1 MVAMTLHDA
10 APNAGPEPWIV
21 RSAHLPPDLP
31 LREKLLLLRGLP
43 AGPERDHFLYPA
55 PHRTL
60 NQLLGDPATLPDMPQ
75 AVTRLRDAVKTGETI
90 CVYGD
95 YDADGV
101 TATAILV
108 RGLRCLGATVEYYIP
123 HRVEEGFGLKEE
135 AIRTIAAGGAR
146 LLVTVDCGTSDGS
159 EVAVARALGMDVIIT
174 DHHSLPATLPDA
186 VAVVNP
192 NRPENLYPEHF
203 LTGAGLA
210 YNVLRALAY
219 SMGAASNL
227 KGSEY
232 VQLAALGTI
241 ADVARI
247 LGENRV
253 LVRAGLV
260 ALRLRPL
267 PGVRAMLAV
276 SGFRGTDVTE
286 TDVSFKLAPRLNA
299 AGRMA
304 HANLACELLLA
315 DDPTHAGQLARDMER
330 LNESRRATTD
340 GMLLQA
346 SGLVDAGHVFGGD
359 VLTVYHEDWSPA
371 LLGII
376 AGRLSKLHAVPVI
389 AASRY
394 GDGVRASARSVPGLD
409 ITRAL
414 DGCAEL
420 LTEHGGHA
428 QAAGF
433 STSTAGLRAV
443 HEHLL
448 RVFAGSRKAVTVEVD
463 AELSPGDLSSALV
476 EDVAALSPF
485 GGGNPEPLFGL
496 RNVQP
501 RGVRVFGKQRAH
513 LSFEVPG
520 ASGIPV
526 EVIAF
531 GISDRARTFSG
542 PMDLVV
548 RTMRQMNG
556 AALPLRL
563 SMEHADRAKP

>member
-1 MVAMTLHDA
+1 MDRAQCASPAGSPPAREA
-10 APNAGPEPWIV
+10 AA
-21 RSAHLPPDLP
+21 
-31 LREKLLLLRGLP
+31 LRGLP
-43 AGPERDHFLYPA
+43 PGSERDLFLHPE

-75 AVTRLRDAVKTGETI
+75 AVARLRDAVEVGEKI

-123 HRVEEGFGLKEE
+123 HRVDEGFGLNQP
-135 AIRTIAAGGAR
+135 AIRTIAARGAK

-159 EVAVARALGMDVIIT
+159 EVAAARALRMDVIIT
-174 DHHSLPATLPDA
+174 DHHSLPSRLPEA

-192 NRPENLYPEHF
+192 NRSENVYPERF

-210 YNVLRALAY
+210 YNLLRALAY
-219 SMGAASNL
+219 SMGAAAEL
-227 KGSEY
+227 R
-232 VQLAALGTI
+232 
-241 ADVARI
+241 ARTTFS
-247 LGENRV
+247 LPRAWHDRRRRAHPRRKPRPC
-253 LVRAGLV
+253 RAGLV

-267 PGVRAMLAV
+267 PGVRAMRAV
-276 SGFRGTDVTE
+276 SGFRNTDLTE
-286 TDVSFKLAPRLNA
+286 TDVSFKIAPRLNA

-315 DDPTHAGQLARDMER
+315 DDTTRAGQLAREVER

-340 GMLLQA
+340 GMLLKA
-346 SGLVDAGHVFGGD
+346 SGLVDTGQAFGVD

-371 LLGII
+371 LLGIV
-376 AGRLSKLHAVPVI
+376 AGRLSRLHGVPVI
-389 AASRY
+389 AASRD

-409 ITRAL
+409 ITQAL
-414 DGCAEL
+414 DGCADL

-433 STSTAGLRAV
+433 TTSAAGLRAV

-448 RVFAGSRKAVTVEVD
+448 REFAGSRKSVTVEVD
-463 AELSPGDLSSALV
+463 AELRASDLSSELV
-476 EDVAALSPF
+476 HAVAALAPF

-496 RNVQP
+496 RGVHP

-513 LSFEVPG
+513 LTFDLLGTNGV
-520 ASGIPV
+520 PV
-526 EVIAF
+526 EVVAF
-531 GISDRARTFSG
+531 GMADRAKIFSG
-542 PMDLVV
+542 PVDLVV
-548 RTMRQMNG
+548 RTTRQMNG
-556 AALPLRL
+556 SALPLRL
-563 SMEHADRAKP
+563 CLEHVHTTQS

>member
-1 MVAMTLHDA
+1 MDPLDI
-10 APNAGPEPWIV
+10 APEAGLEPWNV
-21 RSAHLPPDLP
+21 RSAHLPPELP

-43 AGPERDHFLYPA
+43 PGPERDLFLHPE

-60 NQLLGDPATLPDMPQ
+60 NQLLGDPTTLPDMPQ
-75 AVTRLRDAVKTGETI
+75 AVERLRSAVETGEKI

-108 RGLRCLGATVEYYIP
+108 RGLRCLGSTVEYYIP
-123 HRVEEGFGLKEE
+123 HRVDEGFGLHES
-135 AIRTIAAGGAR
+135 AIQTIAARGAT
-146 LLVTVDCGTSDGS
+146 LLVTVDCGTSDDA
-159 EVAVARALGMDVIIT
+159 EVLAAQTYGIDIIIT
-174 DHHSLPATLPDA
+174 DHHSLPSTLPEA

-192 NRPENLYPEHF
+192 NRSENGYPERF

-210 YNVLRALAY
+210 YNLLRALAY
-219 SMGAASNL
+219 SMGVAGKL

-241 ADVARI
+241 ADVGRI

-260 ALRLRPL
+260 ALHLRPL

-276 SGFRGTDVTE
+276 SGFRNADVSE
-286 TDVSFKLAPRLNA
+286 TDVSFKIAPRLNA

-315 DDPTHAGQLARDMER
+315 DDPTRAGQLAREVER

-340 GMLLQA
+340 GMLLKA
-346 SGLVDAGHVFGGD
+346 SGMVDAGHAFGGD

-371 LLGII
+371 LLGIV
-376 AGRLSKLHAVPVI
+376 AGRLSRLHGVPVI
-389 AASRY
+389 AASRD

-409 ITRAL
+409 ITLAL
-414 DGCAEL
+414 DACADL

-433 STSTAGLRAV
+433 STSAAGLRAV

-448 RVFAGSRKAVTVEVD
+448 REFAGSRKSITVEVD
-463 AELSPGDLSSALV
+463 AELRTSDLSSELV
-476 EDVAALSPF
+476 HAVAALAPF

-496 RNVQP
+496 RRVHP

-513 LSFEVPG
+513 LTFDLPG
-520 ASGIPV
+520 TDGVPV
-526 EVIAF
+526 EVVAF
-531 GISDRARTFSG
+531 GMADRVQTFGG
-542 PMDLVV
+542 PVDLVV
-548 RTMRQMNG
+548 RTTPHMNG
-556 AALPLRL
+556 SALPLRL
-563 SMEHADRAKP
+563 CLEHVYPAQS

>member
-1 MVAMTLHDA
+1 MTLQDTVPYARSEH
-10 APNAGPEPWIV
+10 WIV
-21 RSAHLPPDLP
+21 RSAHLSPNLS

-43 AGPERDHFLYPA
+43 AGPERDLFLHPE
-55 PHRTL
+55 PHRML

-75 AVTRLRDAVKTGETI
+75 AVARLRSAVETGAKI

-123 HRVEEGFGLKEE
+123 HRVNEGFGLKEA
-135 AIRTIAAGGAR
+135 AIRTIASGGAD

-159 EVAVARALGMDVIIT
+159 EVALARALGMDVIIT
-174 DHHSLPATLPDA
+174 DHHSLPSTLPDA

-192 NRPENLYPEHF
+192 NRAESGYPERF

-210 YNVLRALAY
+210 YNLLRALAY
-219 SMGAASNL
+219 AMGTATKL

-247 LGENRV
+247 LGENRL

-267 PGVRAMLAV
+267 PGMRAMLAV
-276 SGFRGTDVTE
+276 SGFRGTEVTE

-315 DDPTHAGQLARDMER
+315 DDPATAGQLAREVER

-340 GMLLQA
+340 AMLHQA
-346 SGLVDAGHVFGGD
+346 SGLVDVGQVFGGD

-371 LLGII
+371 LLGIV
-376 AGRLSKLHAVPVI
+376 AGRLSRLHAVPVI
-389 AASRY
+389 AASRD
-394 GDGVRASARSVPGLD
+394 GEGVRASARSVPGLD

-443 HEHLL
+443 HE
-448 RVFAGSRKAVTVEVD
+448 
-463 AELSPGDLSSALV
+463 
-476 EDVAALSPF
+476 
-485 GGGNPEPLFGL
+485 
-496 RNVQP
+496 
-501 RGVRVFGKQRAH
+501 
-513 LSFEVPG
+513 
-520 ASGIPV
+520 
-526 EVIAF
+526 
-531 GISDRARTFSG
+531 
-542 PMDLVV
+542 
-548 RTMRQMNG
+548 
-556 AALPLRL
+556 
-563 SMEHADRAKP
+563 

>member
-1 MVAMTLHDA
+1 MNGMIPHHT
-10 APNAGPEPWIV
+10 APDAGPEPWIL

-43 AGPERDHFLYPA
+43 PGPERDLFFHPE

-75 AVTRLRDAVKTGETI
+75 AVERLRAAVETGEKI

-123 HRVEEGFGLKEE
+123 HRVDEGFGLHEP
-135 AIRTIAAGGAR
+135 AIRTIAAHGAR

-159 EVAVARALGMDVIIT
+159 EVAAARACGMNVIIT
-174 DHHSLPATLPDA
+174 DHHSLPSRLPEA

-192 NRPENLYPEHF
+192 NRSENGYPERF

-210 YNVLRALAY
+210 YNLLRALAY
-219 SMGAASNL
+219 SMGAAAKL

-241 ADVARI
+241 ADVGRI

-276 SGFRGTDVTE
+276 SGFRNTDVTE
-286 TDVSFKLAPRLNA
+286 TDVSFKIAPRLNA

-315 DDPTHAGQLARDMER
+315 DDPTRAGQLAREVER
-330 LNESRRATTD
+330 LNENRRATTD
-340 GMLLQA
+340 GMLLKA
-346 SGLVDAGHVFGGD
+346 SRLVDAGQAFGGD

-371 LLGII
+371 LLGIV
-376 AGRLSKLHAVPVI
+376 AGRLSRFHGVPVI
-389 AASRY
+389 AASRD

-409 ITRAL
+409 ITQAL
-414 DGCAEL
+414 DGCAAL

-433 STSTAGLRAV
+433 STSVAGLRAV

-448 RVFAGSRKAVTVEVD
+448 REFAGSRKSVTVEVD
-463 AELSPGDLSSALV
+463 AELRASDLSSELV
-476 EDVAALSPF
+476 YAVAALAPF

-496 RNVQP
+496 RGVHP
-501 RGVRVFGKQRAH
+501 HGVRIFGKQRAH
-513 LSFEVPG
+513 LTFDLPG
-520 ASGIPV
+520 TNGVPV
-526 EVIAF
+526 EVVAF
-531 GISDRARTFSG
+531 GMADRAKTFSG
-542 PMDLVV
+542 PVDLVV
-548 RTMRQMNG
+548 RTTRQMNG

-563 SMEHADRAKP
+563 CLEHVYPT